1 MREKSDYFSC
11 FPIPFSLRYIVM
23 LLSHMHIP
31 CCICSIRLSTIIQ
44 ARELLIKLFGRS
56 TVDFL
61 SLSLTFANLDLV
73 SVVLHIEVVDK
84 TVH

>member
-1 MREKSDYFSC
+1 
-11 FPIPFSLRYIVM
+11 M
-23 LLSHMHIP
+23 LLSHMHVP
-31 CCICSIRLSTIIQ
+31 CCICSIRLTAIIQ
-44 ARELLIKLFGRS
+44 ARELLVKLFGRS
-56 TVDFL
+56 PVDFL